1 MAEQATTTT
10 PVSQIAARRHER
22 RARADGRDSASG
34 AQWEAIL
41 DAAARVFHRVGYAS
55 ANLDDIATEVGLN
68 RSSIYYY
75 VGSKAE
81 LLSELGRRTI
91 SENAASLTEVGA
103 QTLTPTDMV
112 RAIIHQQME
121 LLERNYPRVFVFHN
135 ERRHHVDP
143 DLNQLIDDAA
153 ELRISLLA
161 QAIDD
166 GVASGVFRPGLH
178 GRTTAR
184 LIVGMC
190 AETRFWWRPDGPRA
204 LVEIGNDI
212 ADLVL
217 SGMEQLGSGPRP
229 GRP

>member
-1 MAEQATTTT
+1 VPRQSTTAAV

-22 RARADGRDSASG
+22 RARADERDSASA

-41 DAAARVFHRVGYAS
+41 DAAARVFHRVGYGS

-81 LLSELGRRTI
+81 LLAELGQRTI
-91 SENAASLTEVGA
+91 RESAAALSEVGMRS
-103 QTLTPTDMV
+103 LPPDEMV
-112 RAIIHQQME
+112 RAIVRQQMD

-143 DLNQLIDDAA
+143 ELNQRIDDAA
-153 ELRISLLA
+153 ELRIALMA
-161 QAIDD
+161 KAIDD
-166 GVASGVFRPGLH
+166 GVALGTFRPGLH

-190 AETRFWWRPDGPRA
+190 AETRFWWRPDGPRR
-204 LVEIGNDI
+204 LVDIGNDI

-217 SGMEQLGSGPRP
+217 SGMERRG
-229 GRP
+229 